1 MFLAVS
7 ELVELHNE
15 HSRRPNVFGES
26 EMEHTIEILTGEITQ
41 VCVHVCVCVRVCAH
55 VCCVCACAC
64 VRVHD
69 SWVLIELNC
78 IDSIHPHKLHT

>member
-1 MFLAVS
+1 MFLAVN

-41 VCVHVCVCVRVCAH
+41 VCVHA
-55 VCCVCACAC
+55 CVCACVLRVCMRMCAC
-64 VRVHD
+64 
-69 SWVLIELNC
+69 S
-78 IDSIHPHKLHT
+78 